1 MTRRTNH
8 LPDDLYRYLLDVSV
22 READV
27 LRRLREE
34 TATLPNAN
42 MQIGPE
48 QGQFMGLL
56 VELIGAKYALEVG
69 TFTGYSA
76 LAVAMALPFD
86 GRVIACDLSEEWT
99 SIGRPFW
106 EEAGQAH
113 KIELRLGPAIDSLD
127 GLLAQ
132 GRAEGFDF
140 AFIDADKGG
149 YAAYLER
156 CLQLVRR
163 GGLIAIDNTLWEGKV
178 VDAEVTDEDTE
189 AIRRFNEKLKDD
201 ERVSLSLV
209 PIGDGLTLARKR

>member
-1 MTRRTNH
+1 VTRRTNQ
-8 LPDDLYRYLLDVSV
+8 LADDLHGYLLDVSV
-22 READV
+22 REPDV

-34 TATLPNAN
+34 TAALPESN

-56 VELIGAKYALEVG
+56 VELIGAKHTLEIG

-76 LAVAMALPFD
+76 LAVALALPFD

-99 SIGRPFW
+99 SVGKPFW
-106 EEAGQAH
+106 EQAGQAH
-113 KIELRLGPAIDSLD
+113 KIELRLGPAVESLD

-132 GRAEGFDF
+132 GRAGEFDF
-140 AFIDADKGG
+140 AFIDADKVG
-149 YAAYLER
+149 YTAYFER
-156 CLQLVRR
+156 CMQLVRC

-178 VDAEVTDEDTE
+178 VDADVTDADTE
-189 AIRRFNEKLKDD
+189 AIRRFNAELRDD

>member
-8 LPDDLYRYLLDVSV
+8 LGDDLYRYLLDVSV
-22 READV
+22 REPDV

-34 TATLPNAN
+34 TATLPDAN

-56 VELIGAKYALEVG
+56 VELIGAKYTLEVG

-76 LAVAMALPFD
+76 LAVSLALPSD
-86 GRVIACDLSEEWT
+86 GRVITCDLNEEST
-99 SIGRPFW
+99 AIGKRFW
-106 EEAGQAH
+106 EEAAQAH
-113 KIELRLGPAIDSLD
+113 KIELRLGPAVDSLD

-132 GRAEGFDF
+132 GRSGDFDF
-140 AFIDADKGG
+140 AFIDADKQE
-149 YAAYLER
+149 YAAYFER
-156 CLQLVRR
+156 CMQLVRH

-178 VDAEVTDEDTE
+178 VDSEVTDGDTE
-189 AIRRFNEKLKDD
+189 AIRHFNEKLKDD

>member
-8 LPDDLYRYLLDVSV
+8 LGDDLYRYLLDVSV
-22 READV
+22 REPDV

-34 TATLPNAN
+34 TAALPDSN

-56 VELIGAKYALEVG
+56 VELIAAKYALEIG

-76 LAVAMALPFD
+76 LAVSLALPFD
-86 GRVIACDLSEEWT
+86 GRVITCDLSEEST
-99 SIGRPFW
+99 AIAKRYW

-113 KIELRLGPAIDSLD
+113 KIESRLGPALDSLD

-132 GRAEGFDF
+132 GRAGHFDF
-140 AFIDADKGG
+140 AFIDGDKEG
-149 YAAYLER
+149 YTAYFER
-156 CLQLVRR
+156 CLQLVRH

-178 VDAEVTDEDTE
+178 VDSDVTDDDTE

-201 ERVSLSLV
+201 ERVTLSLV
-209 PIGDGLTLARKR
+209 PIGAGLTLARKR

>member
-8 LPDDLYRYLLDVSV
+8 LGDDLYRYLLDVSL
-22 READV
+22 REPDV

-34 TATLPNAN
+34 TAALPDSN

-48 QGQFMGLL
+48 QGQFMSLL
-56 VELIGAKYALEVG
+56 VELIGARYTLEVG

-76 LAVAMALPFD
+76 LVVSLALPFD
-86 GRVIACDLSEEWT
+86 GRVITCDINEEST
-99 SIGRPFW
+99 AIGKRYW
-106 EEAGQAH
+106 DEAAQAH
-113 KIELRLGPAIDSLD
+113 KIELRLGPALDSLD

-132 GRAEGFDF
+132 GRAGDFDF
-140 AFIDADKGG
+140 AFIDADKEG
-149 YAAYLER
+149 YEAYFER
-156 CLQLVRR
+156 CLQLIRH
-163 GGLIAIDNTLWEGKV
+163 GGLITIDNTLWEGKV
-178 VDAEVTDEDTE
+178 ADSDVTDVDTE

>member
-8 LPDDLYRYLLDVSV
+8 LGDDLYGYLLDVSL
-22 READV
+22 REPDV
-27 LRRLREE
+27 LRRLRDE
-34 TATLPNAN
+34 TAALPGSN

-56 VELIGAKYALEVG
+56 IELIGAKYTLEVG

-76 LAVAMALPFD
+76 LAVSMSLPFD
-86 GRVIACDLSEEWT
+86 GRVITCDLSEEWT
-99 SIGRPFW
+99 SIGKRYW
-106 EEAGQAH
+106 EEAAQTH
-113 KIELRLGPAIDSLD
+113 KIELRLGPAVDSLD

-132 GRAEGFDF
+132 GRAGDFDF
-140 AFIDADKGG
+140 AFIDADKEG
-149 YAAYLER
+149 YQAYFER
-156 CLQLVRR
+156 CLQLVRH

-178 VDAEVTDEDTE
+178 VDAKVTDGDTE

-209 PIGDGLTLARKR
+209 PIGDGLTLARRR

>member
-8 LPDDLYRYLLDVSV
+8 LGDDLYGYLLDVSL
-22 READV
+22 REPDV
-27 LRRLREE
+27 LRRLRDE
-34 TATLPNAN
+34 TAALPGSN

-56 VELIGAKYALEVG
+56 IELIGAKYTLEVG

-76 LAVAMALPFD
+76 LAVAMSLPFD
-86 GRVIACDLSEEWT
+86 GRVITCDLSEEWT
-99 SIGRPFW
+99 SIGKRYW
-106 EEAGQAH
+106 EEAAQAH
-113 KIELRLGPAIDSLD
+113 KIESRLGPAVDSLD

-132 GRAEGFDF
+132 GRVGDFDF
-140 AFIDADKGG
+140 AFIDADKEG
-149 YAAYLER
+149 YPAYFER
-156 CLQLVRR
+156 CIQLVRH

-178 VDAEVTDEDTE
+178 VDPKVTDGDTE

-209 PIGDGLTLARKR
+209 PIGDGLTLARRR

>member
-8 LPDDLYRYLLDVSV
+8 LGDDLYRYLLDVSV
-22 READV
+22 REPDV

-34 TATLPNAN
+34 TATLPDSN

-48 QGQFMGLL
+48 QGQFMSLL
-56 VELIGAKYALEVG
+56 VELIGARYTLEVG

-76 LAVAMALPFD
+76 LVVSLALPFD
-86 GRVIACDLSEEWT
+86 GRVITCDINEEST
-99 SIGRPFW
+99 AIGKRYW
-106 EEAGQAH
+106 DEAAQAH
-113 KIELRLGPAIDSLD
+113 KIELRLGPALDSLD

-132 GRAEGFDF
+132 GRAGDFVF
-140 AFIDADKGG
+140 AFIDADKEG
-149 YAAYLER
+149 YEAYFER
-156 CLQLVRR
+156 CLQLIRH
-163 GGLIAIDNTLWEGKV
+163 GGLITIDNTLWEGKV
-178 VDAEVTDEDTE
+178 VDSDVTDVDTE

>member
-1 MTRRTNH
+1 MTRRTNQ
-8 LPDDLYRYLLDVSV
+8 LTDDLHGYLLDVSV
-22 READV
+22 REPDV

-34 TATLPNAN
+34 TAALPESN

-56 VELIGAKYALEVG
+56 VELIGAKHTLEIG

-76 LAVAMALPFD
+76 LAVALALPFD

-99 SIGRPFW
+99 SVGKPFW
-106 EEAGQAH
+106 EQAGQAH
-113 KIELRLGPAIDSLD
+113 KIELRLGPAVESLD
-127 GLLAQ
+127 SLLAQ
-132 GRAEGFDF
+132 GRAGEFDF
-140 AFIDADKGG
+140 AFIDADKVG
-149 YAAYLER
+149 YTAYFER
-156 CLQLVRR
+156 CMQLVRC

-178 VDAEVTDEDTE
+178 VDADVTDADTE
-189 AIRRFNEKLKDD
+189 AIRRFNAELRDD

>member
-1 MTRRTNH
+1 VTRRTNQ
-8 LPDDLYRYLLDVSV
+8 LTDDLHGYLLDVSV
-22 READV
+22 REPDV

-34 TATLPNAN
+34 TAALPESN

-56 VELIGAKYALEVG
+56 VELIGAKHTLEIG

-76 LAVAMALPFD
+76 LAVALALPFD

-99 SIGRPFW
+99 SVGKPFW
-106 EEAGQAH
+106 EQAGQAH
-113 KIELRLGPAIDSLD
+113 KIELRLGPAVESLD

-132 GRAEGFDF
+132 GRAGEFDF
-140 AFIDADKGG
+140 AFIDADKVG
-149 YAAYLER
+149 YTAYFER
-156 CLQLVRR
+156 CMQLVRC

-178 VDAEVTDEDTE
+178 VDADVTDADTE
-189 AIRRFNEKLKDD
+189 AIRRFNAELRDD

>member
-1 MTRRTNH
+1 MTPRTNH
-8 LPDDLYRYLLDVSV
+8 LGDDLYRYLLDVSL
-22 READV
+22 RETDV

-34 TATLPNAN
+34 TEALPNAN

-56 VELIGAKYALEVG
+56 VELIGAKHTLEVG

-76 LAVAMALPFD
+76 LAVSLALPLD
-86 GRVIACDLSEEWT
+86 GRVLTCDINEDSTAIAK
-99 SIGRPFW
+99 RFW

-113 KIELRLGPAIDSLD
+113 KIELRLGPAVESLD

-132 GRAEGFDF
+132 GRAGEFDF
-140 AFIDADKGG
+140 AFIDADKEG
-149 YAAYLER
+149 YAAYFER
-156 CLQLVRR
+156 CMQLVRS
-163 GGLIAIDNTLWEGKV
+163 GGLIAIDNTLWDGKV
-178 VDAEVTDEDTE
+178 VDSEVTDADTE
-189 AIRRFNEKLKDD
+189 AIRRFNDRLRDD

>member
-8 LPDDLYRYLLDVSV
+8 LGDDLYRYLLDVSL
-22 READV
+22 REPDV

-34 TATLPNAN
+34 TAALPDSN

-56 VELIGAKYALEVG
+56 VELIGAKYTLEVG

-76 LAVAMALPFD
+76 LVVSLALPCD
-86 GRVIACDLSEEWT
+86 GRVITCDVSEEWT
-99 SIGRPFW
+99 AIGKRFW
-106 EEAGQAH
+106 EEAAQAH
-113 KIELRLGPAIDSLD
+113 KIEVRLGPALDSLD

-132 GRAEGFDF
+132 GRAGDFDF
-140 AFIDADKGG
+140 AFIDANKEG
-149 YAAYLER
+149 YAAYFER
-156 CLQLVRR
+156 CLQLVRD

-178 VDAEVTDEDTE
+178 VDPEVTDGDTE
-189 AIRRFNEKLKDD
+189 AIRRFNAKLKDD